1 MELPDLGKHCSE
13 PTCRQLDF
21 LPMKC
26 DACDELFCKNHITYD
41 QHTCPSAYKKDVQ
54 VPVCPLCSAPIPVK
68 RGEMADIAVSKHID
82 RNCKFDLS
90 NRKQK
95 IFKSRCLKPGCKK
108 KELMEITCDHCQNN
122 FCISH
127 RHPLDHDCKSAA
139 GMISKAGFA
148 ALNRSKLGSQ
158 EYNAKV
164 KEISTSTRTEPS
176 ENMKYQ
182 QKSDLPYSEG
192 SKVISG
198 EIQNRMEE
206 DEALQR
212 ALELSLLETGLN
224 HLLTISP
231 EEEDWELQQAL
242 EASREEHR
250 RLRRK
255 AVKVN

>member
-41 QHTCPSAYKKDVQ
+41 QHTCPSAYK
-54 VPVCPLCSAPIPVK
+54 
-68 RGEMADIAVSKHID
+68 
-82 RNCKFDLS
+82 
-90 NRKQK
+90 K